1 MLGLP
6 CVIFPPDISSPST
19 EKCPSANFFLICR
32 NVRIFYYLLF
42 LKGFAY
48 CKCSE
53 AQKYI
58 CAIFFK
64 ECVLVMLY
72 EHCPS
77 QKQIIYAVGLWNVS
91 ENFGTEILNNLK
103 PVRNMRKKSFTLNIV
118 HMKLVNY

>member
-1 MLGLP
+1 
-6 CVIFPPDISSPST
+6 
-19 EKCPSANFFLICR
+19 
-32 NVRIFYYLLF
+32 
-42 LKGFAY
+42 
-48 CKCSE
+48 
-53 AQKYI
+53 
-58 CAIFFK
+58 
-64 ECVLVMLY
+64 MLY